1 MSKASK
7 HALPKKNRAVI
18 AKLESSVRKA
28 LALASTLTQDEPK
41 LERFSYRVDWS
52 NFPNSLMINCHLSKQ
67 TQGENLI
74 SLEEKLIKVVQ
85 RSLLKQG
92 IKFHDFRKNITLI
105 TEQ

>member
-1 MSKASK
+1 MPKPSK
-7 HALPKKNRAVI
+7 HSLPKKNSAVI
-18 AKLESSVRKA
+18 AKLESNVRKA
-28 LALASTLTQDEPK
+28 LALASSSTQDVTE
-41 LERFSYRVDWS
+41 LDRFSYQVDWS